1 MERKTVFTLEEIY
14 TLLPHRPPF
23 LFVDRVVQFTA
34 EKQIVT
40 ERLIRSDE
48 PWFAGHF
55 PGKPIMPG
63 VLVTD
68 ALAQTAGLLWGFSK
82 RARGG
87 AISDVPEIFFLASV
101 NIKFVTPA
109 LPGDLLLMRAEAE
122 RSFGTLFTYAVEAT
136 VGRNVIAKGSLTLAM
151 MEGKL

>member
-34 EKQIVT
+34 ERLIMT
-40 ERLIRSDE
+40 ERLIREDE

-87 AISDVPEIFFLASV
+87 ETSDTPEIFFLASV
-101 NIKFVTPA
+101 NIKFVSPA
-109 LPGDLLLMRAEAE
+109 LPGNTLLMRAESE
-122 RSFGTLFTYAVEAT
+122 RQFGSLFTYGVEAT
-136 VGRNVIAKGSLTLAM
+136 AGRNVIAKGSLTLAM
-151 MEGKL
+151 MEGKV